1 MRSLATLFTFI
12 PNRETIYCML
22 LRCSNQGTTYKSQ
35 HEKINKNQ
43 QKSKFVHQQNVQGI
57 QKWQQLQ
64 VISLTFDY
72 SFDYSDCSLK
82 VLSSTNT
89 TTTLYLH

>member
-35 HEKINKNQ
+35 HEKINKI
-43 QKSKFVHQQNVQGI
+43 KIRSSQNVQGI

>member
-1 MRSLATLFTFI
+1 
-12 PNRETIYCML
+12 ML

-57 QKWQQLQ
+57 QK
-64 VISLTFDY
+64 
-72 SFDYSDCSLK
+72 
-82 VLSSTNT
+82 
-89 TTTLYLH
+89 